1 MERQNRQTRRTQALI
16 KRSPM
21 TADTLTA
28 EAIHTDAVI
37 VGAGPVGLFQAFQL
51 GLQDIR
57 CHVIDA
63 LPHVGGQCV
72 ELYADKPIY
81 DIPGIP
87 VCTGR
92 ELVERLQTQIK
103 PFAPSFHLNQEVTEV
118 ERLEDGSISVRTSA
132 GQHLFCKT
140 LFIAA
145 GVGAFQARKL
155 SVEGT
160 AELENSHVHYRMG
173 DASRFAGQDV
183 IVLGG
188 EESAVAAALKLTLE
202 VQAPSLRPLSV
213 TLMHRRDVFTVEP
226 MLLQAMRDAVSSGKL
241 QLLIGQPTALL
252 SHGNQL
258 HTVQVATPDGQIM
271 NRPAQQVLAFLGLS
285 PKLGSIVNWGLDL
298 ERKQLVVNTE
308 TFATD
313 VPGIFAV
320 GDINTYPGKKK
331 LILCG
336 FHEATLAAYGASAI
350 VHPTRKTLLQYTT
363 TSTELHRLLGIA

>member
-1 MERQNRQTRRTQALI
+1 
-16 KRSPM
+16 M
-21 TADTLTA
+21 TANTL
-28 EAIHTDAVI
+28 HSDAVI
-37 VGAGPVGLFQAFQL
+37 VGAGPVGLFQVFQL

-57 CHVIDA
+57 CHLIDA

-87 VCTGR
+87 LCTGR
-92 ELVERLQTQIK
+92 ELVAQLETQIK
-103 PFAPSFHLNQEVTEV
+103 PFAPTVHLNQEVTEV
-118 ERLEDGSISVRTSA
+118 VRRDDGRLSVHTSA
-132 GQHLFCKT
+132 QQHFICKT

-155 SVEGT
+155 AVEG
-160 AELENSHVHYRMG
+160 AADLEGTHVHYRMG
-173 DASRFAGQDV
+173 DAARFADQDV
-183 IVLGG
+183 VVLGG
-188 EESAVAAALKLTLE
+188 EESAVAAALKLTRE
-202 VQAPSLRPLSV
+202 ANAPRSV
-213 TLMHRRDVFTVEP
+213 TLMHRRDVFTAEP
-226 MLLQAMRDAVSSGKL
+226 GLLQAMRDAVASGTL
-241 QLLIGQPTALL
+241 QLQIGQPTALL
-252 SHGNQL
+252 STDQQL
-258 HTVQVATPDGQIM
+258 HRVQVATPDGQTID
-271 NRPAQQVLAFLGLS
+271 RPAQHVLAFLGLS
-285 PKLGSIVNWGLDL
+285 PKLGPIANWGLAM

-336 FHEATLAAYGASAI
+336 FHEATLAAFGAATI

>member
-1 MERQNRQTRRTQALI
+1 
-16 KRSPM
+16 M
-21 TADTLTA
+21 TVAT
-28 EAIHTDAVI
+28 IHTDAVI

-57 CHVIDA
+57 SHIVDA

-92 ELVERLQTQIK
+92 ELVAQLQTQIK
-103 PFAPSFHLNQEVTEV
+103 PFAPSVHLNQEVTEV
-118 ERLEDGSISVRTSA
+118 TRMDDGNITVRTST
-132 GQHLFCKT
+132 GQHFICKV
-140 LFIAA
+140 LIIAA

-155 SVEGT
+155 AVEGA
-160 AELENSHVHYRMG
+160 AELEGTHVHYRLT
-173 DASRFAGQDV
+173 DASRFAGQGV
-183 IVLGG
+183 VVLGG
-188 EESAVAAALKLTLE
+188 EETAVAAALKLTLDAK
-202 VQAPSLRPLSV
+202 APRSV
-213 TLMHRRDVFTVEP
+213 TLMHRRDVFAAEP
-226 MLLQAMRDAVSSGKL
+226 MLLQAMRDAVASGKL
-241 QLLIGQPTALL
+241 QLQIGQPTALL
-252 SHGNQL
+252 SKANQL
-258 HTVQVATPDGQIM
+258 HAVQVASPDGQTLEL
-271 NRPAQQVLAFLGLS
+271 PAHHVLAFLGLS
-285 PKLGSIVNWGLDL
+285 PKLGPIANWGLAM

-313 VPGIFAV
+313 VHSIFAV

-336 FHEATLAAYGASAI
+336 FHEATLAAFGAAAI

-363 TSTELHRLLGIA
+363 TSTELHRLLGIS

>member
-1 MERQNRQTRRTQALI
+1 
-16 KRSPM
+16 M
-21 TADTLTA
+21 TAST
-28 EAIHTDAVI
+28 IHTDAVI

-57 CHVIDA
+57 CHIVDA

-72 ELYADKPIY
+72 ELYAEKPIY
-81 DIPGIP
+81 DIPGVP

-103 PFAPSFHLNQEVTEV
+103 PFAHTFHLHQEVTEV
-118 ERLEDGSISVRTSA
+118 ERLADGLLSVRTSA
-132 GQHLFCKT
+132 AQHFICQT

-155 SVEGT
+155 AVEG
-160 AELENSHVHYRMG
+160 AEALEGTHVHYRLG
-173 DASRFAGQDV
+173 DTARFAGQDV
-183 IVLGG
+183 VVLGG
-188 EESAVAAALKLTLE
+188 EASAVAAALTLTRE
-202 VQAPSLRPLSV
+202 ATAPRSV
-213 TLMHRRDVFTVEP
+213 TLMHRRDVFAAEP
-226 MLLQAMRDAVSSGKL
+226 LLLQALRDAVAQGQL

-252 SHGNQL
+252 SASQKL
-258 HTVQVATPDGQIM
+258 HAVQVATPDGQTLD
-271 NRPAQQVLAFLGLS
+271 RPAQHVVACLGLS
-285 PKLGSIVNWGLDL
+285 PKLGPVAHWGLAM

-308 TFATD
+308 TFVTN

-336 FHEATLAAYGASAI
+336 FHEATLAAFGAAAI

>member
-1 MERQNRQTRRTQALI
+1 
-16 KRSPM
+16 
-21 TADTLTA
+21 
-28 EAIHTDAVI
+28 
-37 VGAGPVGLFQAFQL
+37 
-51 GLQDIR
+51 
-57 CHVIDA
+57 
-63 LPHVGGQCV
+63 VGGQCV

-103 PFAPSFHLNQEVTEV
+103 PFAPTFHLNQEVTEV
-118 ERLEDGSISVRTSA
+118 TRLADGAISVSTST
-132 GQHLFCKT
+132 GQHLVCKV
-140 LFIAA
+140 LVIAA

-155 SVEGT
+155 AVEGA
-160 AELENSHVHYRMG
+160 AELEGKHVHYRLG
-173 DASRFAGQDV
+173 DTSRLAGQDV
-183 IVLGG
+183 LVLGG
-188 EESAVAAALKLTLE
+188 EASAVAAALTLTLE
-202 VQAPSLRPLSV
+202 AQAPAQKPRSV
-213 TLMHRRDVFTVEP
+213 TLMHRRDVFTAEP
-226 MLLQAMRDAVSSGKL
+226 ALLQAMRDAVASGKL
-241 QLLIGQPTALL
+241 QLQIGQPTALL
-252 SHGNQL
+252 STAHQL
-258 HTVQVATPDGQIM
+258 YAVQVATPDGQTLE
-271 NRPAQQVLAFLGLS
+271 RPAQHVLAFLGLS
-285 PKLGSIVNWGLDL
+285 PKLGPIANWGLAL

-336 FHEATLAAYGASAI
+336 FHEATLAAFGAAAI

>member
-1 MERQNRQTRRTQALI
+1 
-16 KRSPM
+16 M
-21 TADTLTA
+21 T
-28 EAIHTDAVI
+28 IHTDAVI

-57 CHVIDA
+57 SHIIDA

-87 VCTGR
+87 LCTGR
-92 ELVERLQTQIK
+92 ELVAQLQAQVT
-103 PFAPSFHLNQEVTEV
+103 PFAPSFHLNQEVTQV
-118 ERLEDGSISVRTSA
+118 VRLDDGFISVNTSA
-132 GQHLFCKT
+132 GQHFICKV
-140 LFIAA
+140 LVIAA

-155 SVEGT
+155 AVEGAT
-160 AELENSHVHYRMG
+160 ELEGTHVHYRLG

-183 IVLGG
+183 VVLGG
-188 EESAVAAALKLTLE
+188 EESAIAAALTLTLE
-202 VQAPSLRPLSV
+202 AQAPSQQPRSV
-213 TLMHRRDVFTVEP
+213 TLMHRRDVFTAEP
-226 MLLQAMRDAVSSGKL
+226 LLLQAMRDAVASGKL
-241 QLLIGQPTALL
+241 QLQIGQPTALL
-252 SHGNQL
+252 SNAQHL
-258 HTVQVATPDGQIM
+258 HALQVATPDGRTIE
-271 NRPAQQVLAFLGLS
+271 RPAQHVLVFLGLS
-285 PKLGSIVNWGLDL
+285 PKLGPIAHWGLAL

-320 GDINTYPGKKK
+320 GDINSYPGKKK

-336 FHEATLAAYGASAI
+336 FHEATLAAFGAAAI

-363 TSTELHRLLGIA
+363 TSTELHRLLGLV

>member
-1 MERQNRQTRRTQALI
+1 MISANT
-16 KRSPM
+16 
-21 TADTLTA
+21 
-28 EAIHTDAVI
+28 IHTDAVI

-57 CHVIDA
+57 SHIIDA

-92 ELVERLQTQIK
+92 ELVAQLQTQVK
-103 PFAPSFHLNQEVTEV
+103 PFAPTFHLNQEVTEV
-118 ERLEDGSISVRTSA
+118 ERLEDGSISVKTST
-132 GQHLFCKT
+132 GQHFVCKV
-140 LFIAA
+140 LVIAA

-155 SVEGT
+155 SVEGA
-160 AELENSHVHYRMG
+160 AELEGTHVHYRLT
-173 DASRFAGQDV
+173 DASSFAGQDV
-183 IVLGG
+183 VVMGG
-188 EESAVAAALKLTLE
+188 EETAVAAALKLTLE
-202 VQAPSLRPLSV
+202 EQATRSV
-213 TLMHRRDVFTVEP
+213 TLMHRRDVFTAEP
-226 MLLQAMRDAVSSGKL
+226 VLLQAMRDAVASGKL
-241 QLLIGQPTALL
+241 QLQIGQPTALL
-252 SHGNQL
+252 STAHQL
-258 HTVQVATPDGQIM
+258 HAVQVATPDGQTIE
-271 NRPAQQVLAFLGLS
+271 RPAQHVVAFLGLS
-285 PKLGSIVNWGLDL
+285 PKLGPIANWGLAI

-308 TFATD
+308 IFATN

-336 FHEATLAAYGASAI
+336 FHEATLAAFGAATI

-363 TSTELHRLLGIA
+363 TSTELHRLLGLA

>member
-1 MERQNRQTRRTQALI
+1 
-16 KRSPM
+16 M
-21 TADTLTA
+21 TAST
-28 EAIHTDAVI
+28 IHTDAVI

-57 CHVIDA
+57 SHIIDA

-92 ELVERLQTQIK
+92 ELVEQLQTQLQ
-103 PFAPSFHLNQEVTEV
+103 PFAPTFHLNQEVTGV
-118 ERLEDGSISVRTSA
+118 VRLDDGSISVNTA
-132 GQHLFCKT
+132 TGLHLVCKV
-140 LFIAA
+140 LIVAA

-155 SVEGT
+155 AVEGA
-160 AELENSHVHYRMG
+160 AELDGTHVHYRLG

-183 IVLGG
+183 VVVGG
-188 EESAVAAALKLTLE
+188 EESAVATALKLTLDA
-202 VQAPSLRPLSV
+202 QAPRSV
-213 TLMHRRDVFTVEP
+213 TLMHRRDVFTAEP
-226 MLLQAMRDAVSSGKL
+226 VLLQAMRDAVANGKL
-241 QLLIGQPTALL
+241 QLQIGQPTALL
-252 SHGNQL
+252 STTHAL
-258 HTVQVATPDGQIM
+258 RAVQVASPDGQTLEL
-271 NRPAQQVLAFLGLS
+271 PAHHVLAFLGLS
-285 PKLGSIVNWGLDL
+285 PKLGPIANWGLAM

-336 FHEATLAAYGASAI
+336 FHEATLAAFGATAI

>member
-1 MERQNRQTRRTQALI
+1 
-16 KRSPM
+16 M
-21 TADTLTA
+21 TAHV
-28 EAIHTDAVI
+28 IHTDAVI

-57 CHVIDA
+57 CHLIDA

-92 ELVERLQTQIK
+92 ELVAQLQTQVK
-103 PFAPSFHLNQEVTEV
+103 PFAPTLHLNQEVTEV
-118 ERLEDGSISVRTSA
+118 ARLDDGHISVQTST
-132 GQHLFCKT
+132 GQHFVCKT

-155 SVEGT
+155 ALESAAEFEG
-160 AELENSHVHYRMG
+160 AHLHYRLG
-173 DASRFAGQDV
+173 EASRFAGQDV
-183 IVLGG
+183 VVLGG
-188 EESAVAAALKLTLE
+188 EESAVTAALKLTRE
-202 VQAPSLRPLSV
+202 PNAPRSI
-213 TLMHRRDVFTVEP
+213 TLVHRRDVFTAEP
-226 MLLQAMRDAVSSGKL
+226 ALLQAMRDAIAAGKL
-241 QLLIGQPTALL
+241 QLQIGQPTALL
-252 SHGNQL
+252 SHAQHLHAVQL
-258 HTVQVATPDGQIM
+258 ATPDGQTIE
-271 NRPAQQVLAFLGLS
+271 RPAQHVLAFLGLS
-285 PKLGSIVNWGLDL
+285 PKLGPIANWGLAM

-320 GDINTYPGKKK
+320 GDINTYTGKKK

-336 FHEATLAAYGASAI
+336 FHEATLAAFGAAAI

>member
-1 MERQNRQTRRTQALI
+1 
-16 KRSPM
+16 M
-21 TADTLTA
+21 TAAT
-28 EAIHTDAVI
+28 IHTDAVI

-57 CHVIDA
+57 SHIIDA

-92 ELVERLQTQIK
+92 ELVAQLQTQIK
-103 PFAPSFHLNQEVTEV
+103 PFAPTFHLNQEVTEV
-118 ERLEDGSISVRTSA
+118 KRQDDGHISVRTST
-132 GQHLFCKT
+132 GLHFVCKV
-140 LFIAA
+140 LIIAA

-155 SVEGT
+155 SVEGA
-160 AELENSHVHYRMG
+160 AELEGTYLHYRLS
-173 DASRFAGQDV
+173 DTARFADQDV
-183 IVLGG
+183 VVLGG
-188 EESAVAAALKLTLE
+188 EEPAVAAALKLTLE
-202 VQAPSLRPLSV
+202 AQAPKSV
-213 TLMHRRDVFTVEP
+213 TLMHRRDVFAAESI
-226 MLLQAMRDAVSSGKL
+226 LLQAMRDAVASGKL
-241 QLLIGQPTALL
+241 QLQIGQSTALL
-252 SHGNQL
+252 SKANQL
-258 HTVQVATPDGQIM
+258 HAVQVATPDGQTIE
-271 NRPAQQVLAFLGLS
+271 RPAQHVLAFLGLS
-285 PKLGSIVNWGLDL
+285 PKLGPIANWGLAI

-336 FHEATLAAYGASAI
+336 FHEATLAAFGAAAI

-363 TSTELHRLLGIA
+363 TSTELHRLLGLA

>member
-1 MERQNRQTRRTQALI
+1 
-16 KRSPM
+16 M
-21 TADTLTA
+21 TDPV
-28 EAIHTDAVI
+28 IRTDAVI

-57 CHVIDA
+57 CHIVDA
-63 LPHVGGQCV
+63 LPHVGGQCM
-72 ELYADKPIY
+72 ELYPDKPIY

-87 VCTGR
+87 LCTGR
-92 ELVERLQTQIK
+92 ELVAHLQTQVK
-103 PFAPSFHLNQEVTEV
+103 PFAPTFHLHQEVTEV
-118 ERLEDGSISVRTSA
+118 MRLEDGTLSVKTSA
-132 GQHLFCKT
+132 HQHFMCRVL
-140 LFIAA
+140 LIAA

-155 SVEGT
+155 ALDGAT
-160 AELENSHVHYRMG
+160 ELEGAQVHYRLG
-173 DASRFAGQDV
+173 DASRFAGQDLV
-183 IVLGG
+183 VLGG
-188 EESAVAAALKLTLE
+188 EASAVAAALTLTL
-202 VQAPSLRPLSV
+202 QTKPPRSV
-213 TLMHRRDVFTVEP
+213 TLMHRRDVFAAEP
-226 MLLQAMRDAVSSGKL
+226 LLLQALRDAVAKGQL

-252 SHGNQL
+252 SASHKL
-258 HTVQVATPDGQIM
+258 HAVQVATPDGQTLD
-271 NRPAQQVLAFLGLS
+271 RPAQHVVACLGLS
-285 PKLGSIVNWGLDL
+285 PKLGPVAHWGLAM

-336 FHEATLAAYGASAI
+336 FHEATLAAFGAAAI

>member
-1 MERQNRQTRRTQALI
+1 
-16 KRSPM
+16 M
-21 TADTLTA
+21 TAD
-28 EAIHTDAVI
+28 AIHTDAVV
-37 VGAGPVGLFQAFQL
+37 VGAGPVGLFQVFQL

-57 CHVIDA
+57 CHLIDA

-87 VCTGR
+87 LCTGR
-92 ELVERLQTQIK
+92 ELVAQLETQIK
-103 PFAPSFHLNQEVTEV
+103 PFAPKLHLNQEVSEV
-118 ERLEDGSISVRTSA
+118 TRLPDGWISVRTSA
-132 GQHLFCKT
+132 QQHFICKT

-155 SVEGT
+155 PVEG
-160 AELENSHVHYRMG
+160 AADLEGTHVHYRLG
-173 DASRFAGQDV
+173 DASRFVGQDV
-183 IVLGG
+183 VVLGG

-202 VQAPSLRPLSV
+202 ANAPRSV
-213 TLMHRRDVFTVEP
+213 TLMHRRDVFSAEP
-226 MLLQAMRDAVSSGKL
+226 ALLQAMRDAVAKGSL
-241 QLLIGQPTALL
+241 QLQIGQPTALL
-252 SHGNQL
+252 STDQHLNS
-258 HTVQVATPDGQIM
+258 VQVATPEGHTIE
-271 NRPAQQVLAFLGLS
+271 RPAQHVLAFLGLS
-285 PKLGSIVNWGLDL
+285 PKLGPISNWGLAM

-336 FHEATLAAYGASAI
+336 FHEATLAAFGAAAI
-350 VHPTRKTLLQYTT
+350 VHPARKTLLQYTT

>member
-1 MERQNRQTRRTQALI
+1 
-16 KRSPM
+16 M
-21 TADTLTA
+21 TV

-57 CHVIDA
+57 SHIVDA

-92 ELVERLQTQIK
+92 ELVAQLQTQIK
-103 PFAPSFHLNQEVTEV
+103 PFAPSVHLNQEVTEV
-118 ERLEDGSISVRTSA
+118 TRMDNGNITVRTST
-132 GQHLFCKT
+132 GQHFICKV
-140 LFIAA
+140 LIIAA

-155 SVEGT
+155 AVEGA
-160 AELENSHVHYRMG
+160 AELEGTHVHYRLT
-173 DASRFAGQDV
+173 DASRFAGQGV
-183 IVLGG
+183 VVLGG
-188 EESAVAAALKLTLE
+188 EETAVAAALKLTLDAK
-202 VQAPSLRPLSV
+202 APRSV
-213 TLMHRRDVFTVEP
+213 TLMHRRDVFAAEP
-226 MLLQAMRDAVSSGKL
+226 MLLQAMRDAVASGKL
-241 QLLIGQPTALL
+241 KLQIGQPTALL
-252 SHGNQL
+252 STAHQL
-258 HTVQVATPDGQIM
+258 HAVQVATPDGQTLE
-271 NRPAQQVLAFLGLS
+271 RPAQHLLAFLGLS
-285 PKLGSIVNWGLDL
+285 PKLGPITNWGLAM

-313 VPGIFAV
+313 VHGIFAV

-336 FHEATLAAYGASAI
+336 FHEATLAAFGAAAI

-363 TSTELHRLLGIA
+363 TSTELHRLLGIG